1 MTLIHT
7 WTHIHADSGDCCTC
21 SDSWG
26 MLSVSCNVSLPFLV
40 LGEIRQ
46 SLKALINMKYEAEL
60 RMLII

>member
-1 MTLIHT
+1 M
-7 WTHIHADSGDCCTC
+7 
-21 SDSWG
+21 
-26 MLSVSCNVSLPFLV
+26 SLPFLV